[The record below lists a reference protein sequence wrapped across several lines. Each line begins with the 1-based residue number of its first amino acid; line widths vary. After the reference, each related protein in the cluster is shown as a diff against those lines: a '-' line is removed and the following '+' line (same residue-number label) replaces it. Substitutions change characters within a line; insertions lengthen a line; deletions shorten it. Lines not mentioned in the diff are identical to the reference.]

1 MTIIDVR
8 FSDWIQKGFSLFSG
22 NAAVLLVC
30 GVTAVLITGATLGLL
45 AGPMLAGMAI
55 IILNLQDERLSRPTI
70 NDLFK
75 GFDYTAA
82 TIPVTLAFYGLALFW
97 TVVQMIPLVGQ
108 VINSIVLSIGLAI
121 GVFSVFHLVARK
133 VTPRDSVSVWWSL
146 FVANWGP
153 MLGFFILTMLIGVA
167 GFLALVVG
175 LVVTVPIY
183 LSIMGVAYL
192 AILRQSAE
200 L

>member
-8 FSDWIQKGFSLFSG
+8 FSDWIQKGVSLFTG

-30 GVTAVLITGATLGLL
+30 GVTAVLITGVTLGVL

-55 IILNLQDERLSRPTI
+55 IVLNLQDERLSRPSI

-75 GFDYTAA
+75 GFDYTIA
-82 TIPVTLAFYGLALFW
+82 TIPVTLAFYGLALF
-97 TVVQMIPLVGQ
+97 QMVIHLIPLVGQ
-108 VINSIVLSIGLAI
+108 VINSIVISVGLAI
-121 GVFSVFHLVARK
+121 GVLSVFHLVARK
-133 VTPRDSVSVWWSL
+133 VTPRKSAPVWWSL

-153 MLGFFILTMLIGVA
+153 LLGFFILTMLIGVA
-167 GFLALVVG
+167 GFLAFVVG

>member
-8 FSDWIQKGFSLFSG
+8 FSDWIQKGVSLFTG

-30 GVTAVLITGATLGLL
+30 GVTAVLITGVTLGLL

-55 IILNLQDERLSRPTI
+55 IVLNLQDERLSRPSI

-75 GFDYTAA
+75 GFDYTIA
-82 TIPVTLAFYGLALFW
+82 TIPVTLAFYGLMLFHM
-97 TVVQMIPLVGQ
+97 VVHLIPLVGQ
-108 VINSIVLSIGLAI
+108 VINSIVISVGLAI
-121 GVFSVFHLVARK
+121 GVLSVFHLVARK
-133 VTPRDSVSVWWSL
+133 VTPRESAPVWWSL

-153 MLGFFILTMLIGVA
+153 LLGFFILTMLIGIA
-167 GFLALVVG
+167 GFLAFVVG
-175 LVVTVPIY
+175 LAVTVPIY

>member
-8 FSDWIQKGFSLFSG
+8 FSDWIQKGFSLFTG

-30 GVTAVLITGATLGLL
+30 GVTSVLITGATLGLL

-55 IILNLQDERLSRPTI
+55 IVLNLQDERLSRPSI

-75 GFDYTAA
+75 GFDYTVA
-82 TIPVTLAFYGLALFW
+82 TIPVTLAFYALALFYL
-97 TVVQMIPLVGQ
+97 VISLIPLVGQ
-108 VINSIVLSIGLAI
+108 VINSMVISVGLAI
-121 GVFSVFHLVARK
+121 GVLSVFHLVARK
-133 VTPRDSVSVWWSL
+133 VTPRDSAPVWWSL
-146 FVANWGP
+146 FRANWGP
-153 MLGFFILTMLIGVA
+153 LLGFFILTLLIGAA
-167 GFLALVVG
+167 GVLVFVVG